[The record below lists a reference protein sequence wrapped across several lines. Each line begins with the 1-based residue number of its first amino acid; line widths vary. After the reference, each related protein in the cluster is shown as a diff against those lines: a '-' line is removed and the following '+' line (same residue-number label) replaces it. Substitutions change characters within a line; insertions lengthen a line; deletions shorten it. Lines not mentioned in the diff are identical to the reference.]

1 MTIDNMNETEAQR
14 KARIE
19 AEIEAAWMIRE
30 AQKRG
35 EIEQLAKIQAW
46 EFEEITQEEIS
57 ALRGRRAT

>member
-30 AQKRG
+30 AQKRA
-35 EIEQLAKIQAW
+35 EIEQLAKTDPREVYKDTA
-46 EFEEITQEEIS
+46 
-57 ALRGRRAT
+57 GVY